1 MKLLTRRTAAACTFL
16 FGFGA
21 LLGGSGPA
29 LAASYPTKPIQIVVP
44 FPPGGNA
51 DMTVRF
57 LSSKWSEFLGQP
69 FVILNKPGA
78 GSAIGAKF
86 VADAQPDGYTL
97 LAATDSAMVTVRIAQ
112 GDPGYDLDSFDPLF
126 AYGRGVILFG
136 VQENGPYK
144 TFADFVA
151 AAKAQPG
158 KLTYASY
165 GVGTVAHFV
174 AELIWR
180 KVGISLKYVPFRSSP
195 EANAALLGG
204 QVDMSVPAV
213 MGGMKPGSGIR
224 FIASTAP
231 SRLVGAPYI
240 PTLAEVG
247 QPLELTFLLGL
258 AAPKGIPEE
267 VKTRLLDAHRKVMAK
282 YKTEIEAQLPK
293 LEVIPAEI
301 DASGMLKHLKDR
313 QAWYGEL
320 APSMGLPKK

>member
-1 MKLLTRRTAAACTFL
+1 MKWKSVCSLPARVLMVCSGLLLVPTAS
-16 FGFGA
+16 A
-21 LLGGSGPA
+21 LGQ
-29 LAASYPTKPIQIVVP
+29 SYPTKPIQIVVP

-51 DMTVRF
+51 DMSVRF
-57 LSSKWSEFLGQP
+57 LSSKWSEFIGQP
-69 FVILNKPGA
+69 FVIINKPGA
-78 GSAIGAKF
+78 GSAVGAKF

-112 GDPGYDLDSFDPLF
+112 GDPGYSLESFDPLF

-151 AAKAQPG
+151 AAKSQPG

-165 GVGTVAHFV
+165 GVGTVAHFA
-174 AELIWR
+174 AELLWK
-180 KVGISLKYVPFRSSP
+180 KVGISLRYVPFRSSP

-204 QVDMSVPAV
+204 QVHMSVPAV
-213 MGGMKPGSGIR
+213 IAGMKPGSGIR
-224 FIASTAP
+224 FLASTAP
-231 SRLVGAPYI
+231 ARLAGAPYI

-258 AAPKGIPEE
+258 AAPKGTSSD
-267 VKTRLLDAHRKVMAK
+267 VKTKLLDAHRKAMAK
-282 YKTEIEAQLPK
+282 YKSEINEQLTRFEIIPEA
-293 LEVIPAEI
+293 V
-301 DASGMLKHLKDR
+301 DAAGMMKHLKDR
-313 QAWYGEL
+313 QTWYSEL